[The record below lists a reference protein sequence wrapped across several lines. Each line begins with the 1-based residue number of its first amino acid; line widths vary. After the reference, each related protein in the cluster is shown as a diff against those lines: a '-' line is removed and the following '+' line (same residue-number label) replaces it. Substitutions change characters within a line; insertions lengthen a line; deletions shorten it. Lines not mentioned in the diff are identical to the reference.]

1 MPTTVVEGVERGAS
15 ATDSVDSTAVTTL
28 PLRESASLIAM
39 KKRLNERPQIRIAI
53 RTGLPFS
60 LALLLSA
67 NVPCLSSCLH
77 DLFHSGLTRHQPVLG
92 PSGLVSGLGRFP

>member
-1 MPTTVVEGVERGAS
+1 MPTSVVKGVERGAS
-15 ATDSVDSTAVTTL
+15 AADSVDSAVVMTL
-28 PLRESASLIAM
+28 PLRKSASLIAM
-39 KKRLNERPQIRIAI
+39 KKRLNERSPICIAI

-77 DLFHSGLTRHQPVLG
+77 DLFDS
-92 PSGLVSGLGRFP
+92 